1 MPRLYAYWVQW
12 LLFFAIEIEYIYII
26 RITVQLTMNALALI
40 PVILL
45 LQASY
50 FDMQGTIREV
60 VSPSSLL
67 IGNNTVNLAD
77 VDASGLSQ
85 RQYAC
90 LMDDLK
96 SRLLGKDVFVKG
108 GYVYFDLTGSYN
120 SVSIN
125 EVIQKDISD
134 LKEMRGLLC
143 DGFCQC

>member
-1 MPRLYAYWVQW
+1 
-12 LLFFAIEIEYIYII
+12 
-26 RITVQLTMNALALI
+26 MNALALI

-50 FDMQGTIREV
+50 FDMQGTIMEV
-60 VSPSSLL
+60 ISPTSLL

-77 VDASGLSQ
+77 VDASGLNQ

-108 GYVYFDLTGSYN
+108 GYVYFDLNGAYN
-120 SVSIN
+120 TVSIN
-125 EVIQKDISD
+125 EIIKKEISD
-134 LKEMRGLLC
+134 LREMRRFFC
-143 DGFCQC
+143 DGFCPC

>member
-1 MPRLYAYWVQW
+1 
-12 LLFFAIEIEYIYII
+12 
-26 RITVQLTMNALALI
+26 MNVFALI

-50 FDMQGTIREV
+50 FDMQGNITKVI
-60 VSPSSLL
+60 SPSSLL
-67 IGNNTVNLAD
+67 IGNNTLNLAD
-77 VDASGLSQ
+77 VDASGLNQ
-85 RQYAC
+85 KHYAY

-125 EVIQKDISD
+125 EMIQKEISD
-134 LKEMRGLLC
+134 LKEMREFVC
-143 DGFCQC
+143 DGFCDYSYDDM

>member
-1 MPRLYAYWVQW
+1 
-12 LLFFAIEIEYIYII
+12 
-26 RITVQLTMNALALI
+26 MNVLALI

-50 FDMQGTIREV
+50 FDMQGTITDAI
-60 VSPSSLL
+60 SPSSLL

-77 VDASGLSQ
+77 VDASELNG

-90 LMDDLK
+90 LMNDLK
-96 SRLLGKDVFVKG
+96 NRLPGKDVFVKG

-125 EVIQKDISD
+125 EMIQKDISD
-134 LKEMRGLLC
+134 LKDMRRFFWEGIC
-143 DGFCQC
+143 

>member
-1 MPRLYAYWVQW
+1 
-12 LLFFAIEIEYIYII
+12 
-26 RITVQLTMNALALI
+26 MNALALI

-50 FDMQGTIREV
+50 FDMQGTIMNV
-60 VSPSSLL
+60 ISPSSLL

-77 VDASGLSQ
+77 VDASGLNQ
-85 RQYAC
+85 RQYAY

-96 SRLLGKDVFVKG
+96 SSLLGKDVFVKG

-125 EVIQKDISD
+125 EMTQKEISD
-134 LKEMRGLLC
+134 LKEMRRFFC
-143 DGFCQC
+143 DGFCGYSYDDMEISSYA